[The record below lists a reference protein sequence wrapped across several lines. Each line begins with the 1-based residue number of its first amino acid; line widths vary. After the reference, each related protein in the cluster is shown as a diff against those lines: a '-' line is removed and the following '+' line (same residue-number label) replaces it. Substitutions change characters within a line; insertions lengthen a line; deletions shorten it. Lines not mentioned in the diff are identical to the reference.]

1 MQAMGNE
8 YQDEKPVK
16 IEEGWLDVLKDEFA
30 KPYFGYLKQFLLKE
44 KQAGYVIYP
53 PGSRIF
59 AAFNKTPFDEVKCVI
74 VGQDPYHGPRQAN
87 GLCFSVNDGQKKP
100 PSLVNIFKELQNDLG
115 FAVPYSGNLEKWAE
129 NGVLLLNTILTVRAG
144 QPKSH
149 HGHGWE
155 DFTAKAIEELSMNKE
170 HLVFILWG
178 REAQEKEILID
189 PYKHFVLKSHHPSPY
204 SAEKGF
210 FGNHHFSRTNEWLE
224 SHGIGAINWNLVDAN
239 IESATDSDFNEEQVD
254 F

>member
-1 MQAMGNE
+1 MEAAARA
-8 YQDEKPVK
+8 EKSVQ
-16 IEEGWLDVLKDEFA
+16 IEDSWYEILKGEFE
-30 KPYFGYLKQFLLKE
+30 KPYFQYLKQFLIKE
-44 KQAGYVIYP
+44 RQAGYVIYP

-59 AAFNKTPFDEVKCVI
+59 AAFDYTPFWDVKCVI

-87 GLCFSVNDGQKKP
+87 GLCFSVSDGQKKP
-100 PSLVNIFKELQNDLG
+100 PSLVNIFKELHDDIG
-115 FAVPYSGNLEKWAE
+115 CPIPYSGNLEPWAH

-155 DFTAKAIEELSMNKE
+155 EFTAAAIEKLSDLHE

-178 REAQEKEILID
+178 REAQLKEELID
-189 PYKHFVLKSHHPSPY
+189 TTKHLVLKSHHPSPY

-210 FGNHHFSRTNEWLE
+210 FGNHHFSRTNQWLQD
-224 SHGIGAINWNLVDAN
+224 HGIEPIDWNPV
-239 IESATDSDFNEEQVD
+239 QP
-254 F
+254 

>member
-1 MQAMGNE
+1 MEAAARA
-8 YQDEKPVK
+8 EKPVQ
-16 IEEGWLDVLKDEFA
+16 IEDSWYEILKDEFE
-30 KPYFGYLKQFLLKE
+30 KPYFHYLKQFLVKE
-44 KQAGYVIYP
+44 RQAGYVIYP

-59 AAFNKTPFDEVKCVI
+59 AAFDYTPFWDVKCVI

-87 GLCFSVNDGQKKP
+87 GLCFSVSDGQKKP
-100 PSLVNIFKELQNDLG
+100 PSLVNIFKELHDDIG
-115 FAVPYSGNLEKWAE
+115 CSIPYSGNLEPWAH

-155 DFTAKAIEELSMNKE
+155 EFTAAAIQKLSDMHE

-178 REAQEKEILID
+178 REAQLKEELID
-189 PYKHFVLKSHHPSPY
+189 TSKHLILKSHHPSPY

-210 FGNHHFSRTNEWLE
+210 FGNHHFSRTNQWLQD
-224 SHGIGAINWNLVDAN
+224 HGIEPIDWNLV
-239 IESATDSDFNEEQVD
+239 QP
-254 F
+254 

>member
-1 MQAMGNE
+1 MGE
-8 YQDEKPVK
+8 YSMEEKSIK
-16 IEEGWLDVLKDEFA
+16 IEDGWREVLKDEFA

-53 PGSRIF
+53 AGSRIF
-59 AAFNKTPFDEVKCVI
+59 AAFDHTPFDKVKCVI
-74 VGQDPYHGPRQAN
+74 IGQDPYHGPRQAN

-100 PSLVNIFKELQNDLG
+100 PSLINIFKELNQDLG
-115 FAVPYSGNLEKWAE
+115 FGIPYSGNLEKWAHE
-129 NGVLLLNTILTVRAG
+129 GVLLLNTILTVRAG

-155 DFTAKAIEELSMNKE
+155 EFTTAAITELSRQKD

-178 REAQEKEILID
+178 REAQEKEELID
-189 PYKHFVLKSHHPSPY
+189 PTKHLILKSHHPSPY
-204 SAEKGF
+204 SADKGF

-224 SHGIGAINWNLVDAN
+224 SKGLEPINWNLVEPNSSENDENFGQFQAW
-239 IESATDSDFNEEQVD
+239 ED
-254 F
+254 

>member
-1 MQAMGNE
+1 ME
-8 YQDEKPVK
+8 HSTSEERPVK
-16 IEEGWLDVLKDEFA
+16 IEESWYEILKGEFE

-44 KQAGYVIYP
+44 RQAGYVIYP

-59 AAFNKTPFDEVKCVI
+59 AAFDYTPFWDVKCVI

-100 PSLVNIFKELQNDLG
+100 PSLVNIFRELNNDLG
-115 FAVPYSGNLEKWAE
+115 YSIPYSGNLEKWAH

-155 DFTAKAIEELSMNKE
+155 ELTAEAISALSEKRD

-178 REAQEKEILID
+178 REAQLKEELID
-189 PYKHFVLKSHHPSPY
+189 PDKHLILKSHHPSPY

-210 FGNHHFSRTNEWLE
+210 FGNHHFSRANDWLE
-224 SHGIGAINWNLVDAN
+224 DHGIEPIDWNLVEKSD
-239 IESATDSDFNEEQVD
+239 SAAEYF
-254 F
+254 

>member
-1 MQAMGNE
+1 MEHSTSQE
-8 YQDEKPVK
+8 RPVK
-16 IEEGWLDVLKDEFA
+16 IEESWYEILKGEFE

-44 KQAGYVIYP
+44 RQAGYVIYP

-59 AAFNKTPFDEVKCVI
+59 AAFDYTPFWDVKCVI

-100 PSLVNIFKELQNDLG
+100 PSLVNIFRELNNDLG
-115 FAVPYSGNLEKWAE
+115 YPVPYSGNLERWAH

-155 DFTAKAIEELSMNKE
+155 ELTTEAIRALSEKRE

-178 REAQEKEILID
+178 REAQMKEELID
-189 PYKHFVLKSHHPSPY
+189 PEKHLILKSHHPSPY

-210 FGNHHFSRTNEWLE
+210 FGNHHFSRTNDWLE
-224 SHGIGAINWNLVDAN
+224 DHGIEPIDWNLVDHSDS
-239 IESATDSDFNEEQVD
+239 ESLYE
-254 F
+254 

>member
-1 MQAMGNE
+1 MEQSTS
-8 YQDEKPVK
+8 DERPVK
-16 IEEGWLDVLKDEFA
+16 IEESWYEILKGEFE

-44 KQAGYVIYP
+44 RQAGYVIYP

-59 AAFNKTPFDEVKCVI
+59 AAFDYTPFWDVKCVI

-100 PSLVNIFKELQNDLG
+100 PSLVNIFRELNNDLG
-115 FAVPYSGNLEKWAE
+115 YAIPYSGNLEKWAH

-155 DFTAKAIEELSMNKE
+155 ELTAEAISALSEKKEE
-170 HLVFILWG
+170 
-178 REAQEKEILID
+178 LID
-189 PYKHFVLKSHHPSPY
+189 PDKHLILKSHHPSPY

-210 FGNHHFSRTNEWLE
+210 FGNHHFSRANDWLE
-224 SHGIGAINWNLVDAN
+224 AHGIEPIDWNLVDKPDS
-239 IESATDSDFNEEQVD
+239 ESEYL
-254 F
+254 

>member
-1 MQAMGNE
+1 ME
-8 YQDEKPVK
+8 HSTHEERPVK
-16 IEEGWLDVLKDEFA
+16 IEESWYEILKWEFE

-44 KQAGYVIYP
+44 RQAGYVIYP

-59 AAFNKTPFDEVKCVI
+59 AAFDYTPFWDVKCVI

-100 PSLVNIFKELQNDLG
+100 PSLVNIFRELSNDLG
-115 FAVPYSGNLEKWAE
+115 HSIPYSGNLEKWAHE
-129 NGVLLLNTILTVRAG
+129 GVLLLNTILTVRAG

-155 DFTAKAIEELSMNKE
+155 ELTAEAISALSEKRD

-178 REAQEKEILID
+178 REAQLKEELID
-189 PYKHFVLKSHHPSPY
+189 PDKHLILKSHHPSPY

-224 SHGIGAINWNLVDAN
+224 DHGIDPIDWNLVDK
-239 IESATDSDFNEEQVD
+239 SDSEMDYL
-254 F
+254 

>member
-1 MQAMGNE
+1 MENGAME
-8 YQDEKPVK
+8 EKQVK
-16 IEEGWLDVLKDEFA
+16 IEAGWFNILKEEFE
-30 KPYFGYLKQFLLKE
+30 KPYFSYLKQFLLKE

-59 AAFNKTPFDEVKCVI
+59 AAFNYTPFDKVKCVI

-100 PSLVNIFKELQNDLG
+100 PSLVNIFKELQNDCG
-115 FAVPYSGNLEKWAE
+115 FEVPYSGNLEKWAE
-129 NGVLLLNTILTVRAG
+129 EGVLLLNTILTVRAG

-155 DFTAKAIEELSMNKE
+155 DLTAKAIQALSDEKE
-170 HLVFILWG
+170 HIVFILWG

-189 PYKHFVLKSHHPSPY
+189 PTKHLVLKSHHPSPY

-210 FGNHHFSRTNEWLE
+210 FGNHHFSKTNEFLIQ
-224 SHGIGAINWNLVDAN
+224 HGLSPINWNLVD
-239 IESATDSDFNEEQVD
+239 
-254 F
+254 

>member
-1 MQAMGNE
+1 MEQSSQA
-8 YQDEKPVK
+8 EKPVK
-16 IEEGWLDVLKDEFA
+16 IEDSWYEILKEEFE
-30 KPYFGYLKQFLLKE
+30 KPYFSYLRQFLLKE

-59 AAFNKTPFDEVKCVI
+59 AAFDYTPFWDVKCVI

-100 PSLVNIFKELQNDLG
+100 PSLVNIFKELHDDLG
-115 FAVPYSGNLEKWAE
+115 HPVPYSGNLEKWARE
-129 NGVLLLNTILTVRAG
+129 GVLLLNTILTVRAG

-155 DFTAKAIEELSMNKE
+155 ELTAEAIRALSEKRD

-178 REAQEKEILID
+178 REAQLKEELID
-189 PYKHFVLKSHHPSPY
+189 TSKHLILKSHHPSPY

-224 SHGIGAINWNLVDAN
+224 DHGIEPVDWSLA
-239 IESATDSDFNEEQVD
+239 E
-254 F
+254 